1 MEKMKRI
8 ITNKEEELE
17 VERKRYNQK
26 WERRNEEHDR
36 EK

>member
-17 VERKRYNQK
+17 VERKRYN
-26 WERRNEEHDR
+26 
-36 EK
+36 